1 MSSTASQHRSSAT
14 GSLAGSFAWTLIWLL
29 GTAAICWHAAS
40 QFTPRVEDRILSRI
54 QSVLT
59 PLTSAST
66 PVVASVHG
74 RDATL
79 TGRVVDKQQRARLLA
94 AIEGIPGVRS
104 VEDQLT
110 LLEPLPA
117 SDKNDTGDSTRDSDV
132 SETTDEATTLTVID
146 SSSSESS
153 SESVDQLTEN
163 SSTDD
168 IAVGN
173 DNSDNTD
180 NLASGVASLT
190 TEPVDPKPNT
200 DLLTDTESAFQTGS
214 DIKSDADSI
223 EEPSPQ
229 ELETTVTKDTKLA
242 VANIESNDQ
251 TSLSETEST
260 SLLPPSLDFN
270 IEGKTLAVSGKLSNN
285 DDIAPLIRT
294 AMVTFDLDYI
304 SNTIEL
310 SDEIENASWLESV
323 SELLPDMAGL
333 ENPSIEINKD
343 DIHLG
348 GSAPNTETQ
357 DAVLGTAVSVLGAY
371 NMSEDIA
378 LKKTD
383 PPAPIADENTESNV
397 TQEPTALNETKE
409 IAGAVDT
416 ANEGDTNITTT
427 DATDAVDVAS
437 EDDTN
442 ITTTDAT
449 DAVDAANEGDT
460 NITTTDA
467 TDAVDVAS
475 EDDTNIATTEDSDAI
490 GEPSD
495 QADDKIKTSLSASPA
510 DALKNA
516 FNDLP
521 SMDILFESSSDIL
534 TIESLDVL
542 DSIADVLV
550 NHPDIPIRIE
560 GHTDASGT
568 KQDNLILSQ
577 LRANSVRDYLVD
589 RGVSIYRL
597 KAYGFGE
604 GVPISDNSTP
614 DGRADNRRIEFNVQR

>member
-383 PPAPIADENTESNV
+383 PPAPIADKNTESNV
-397 TQEPTALNETKE
+397 TQAPTASNETKE
-409 IAGAVDT
+409 IADAVDT
-416 ANEGDTNITTT
+416 ANEGDTNITT
-427 DATDAVDVAS
+427 
-437 EDDTN
+437 
-442 ITTTDAT
+442 IDAT
-449 DAVDAANEGDT
+449 DAVDAANEGET
-460 NITTTDA
+460 NITT

-516 FNDLP
+516 FNNLP

>member
-1 MSSTASQHRSSAT
+1 M
-14 GSLAGSFAWTLIWLL
+14 
-29 GTAAICWHAAS
+29 
-40 QFTPRVEDRILSRI
+40 
-54 QSVLT
+54 
-59 PLTSAST
+59 
-66 PVVASVHG
+66 
-74 RDATL
+74 
-79 TGRVVDKQQRARLLA
+79 
-94 AIEGIPGVRS
+94 
-104 VEDQLT
+104 
-110 LLEPLPA
+110 
-117 SDKNDTGDSTRDSDV
+117 
-132 SETTDEATTLTVID
+132 
-146 SSSSESS
+146 
-153 SESVDQLTEN
+153 
-163 SSTDD
+163 STDD

-173 DNSDNTD
+173 DNTD

-200 DLLTDTESAFQTGS
+200 DLLTDTDSAFQPGS

-229 ELETTVTKDTKLA
+229 ELETTVTEDTKLA

-260 SLLPPSLDFN
+260 SLLAPSLDFN

-285 DDIAPLIRT
+285 DDIAPLIRA

-310 SDEIENASWLESV
+310 SDEIENASWLKSV

-357 DAVLGTAVSVLGAY
+357 DAVLGAAVSVLGAY

-378 LKKTD
+378 LKNPD
-383 PPAPIADENTESNV
+383 SSAPIAGENTDSNV
-397 TQEPTALNETKE
+397 TQAPTAPNETIE
-409 IAGAVDT
+409 IADA
-416 ANEGDTNITTT
+416 ANADNTNITT
-427 DATDAVDVAS
+427 
-437 EDDTN
+437 
-442 ITTTDAT
+442 T

-460 NITTTDA
+460 NITTT
-467 TDAVDVAS
+467 
-475 EDDTNIATTEDSDAI
+475 EDSDAI

-495 QADDKIKTSLSASPA
+495 QTDDKIKTSISAAPA

-521 SMDILFESSSDIL
+521 SVDILFESSSDIL
-534 TIESLDVL
+534 TIDSLDVL
-542 DSIADVLV
+542 DSIASVLLK
-550 NHPDIPIRIE
+550 HPDIPIRIE

-568 KQDNLILSQ
+568 KQDNLLLSQ

>member
-200 DLLTDTESAFQTGS
+200 DLLTDTDSAFQTGS

-397 TQEPTALNETKE
+397 TQAPTASNETKE
-409 IAGAVDT
+409 IADAVDT
-416 ANEGDTNITTT
+416 ANEGDTNITT
-427 DATDAVDVAS
+427 
-437 EDDTN
+437 
-442 ITTTDAT
+442 T

-490 GEPSD
+490 GEPSY

>member
-1 MSSTASQHRSSAT
+1 M
-14 GSLAGSFAWTLIWLL
+14 
-29 GTAAICWHAAS
+29 
-40 QFTPRVEDRILSRI
+40 
-54 QSVLT
+54 
-59 PLTSAST
+59 
-66 PVVASVHG
+66 VASVHG

-200 DLLTDTESAFQTGS
+200 DLLTDTDSAFQPGS

-397 TQEPTALNETKE
+397 TQAPTASNETKE
-409 IAGAVDT
+409 IA
-416 ANEGDTNITTT
+416 
-427 DATDAVDVAS
+427 
-437 EDDTN
+437 
-442 ITTTDAT
+442 

-467 TDAVDVAS
+467 TDAVDAAN
-475 EDDTNIATTEDSDAI
+475 EGDTNIATTEDSDAI

>member
-66 PVVASVHG
+66 PVVASAHG

-200 DLLTDTESAFQTGS
+200 DLLTDTDSAFQTGS

-242 VANIESNDQ
+242 VANIESNDP

-442 ITTTDAT
+442 I
-449 DAVDAANEGDT
+449 
-460 NITTTDA
+460 
-467 TDAVDVAS
+467 
-475 EDDTNIATTEDSDAI
+475 ATTEDSDAI

>member
-66 PVVASVHG
+66 PVVASAHG

-117 SDKNDTGDSTRDSDV
+117 SDKNDTGDSTRGSDV

-173 DNSDNTD
+173 DNSDNAD

-200 DLLTDTESAFQTGS
+200 DLLTDTDSAFQTGS

-294 AMVTFDLDYI
+294 AMVNFDLDYI

-397 TQEPTALNETKE
+397 TQAPTASNETKE
-409 IAGAVDT
+409 IADAVDT
-416 ANEGDTNITTT
+416 
-427 DATDAVDVAS
+427 
-437 EDDTN
+437 
-442 ITTTDAT
+442 
-449 DAVDAANEGDT
+449 ANEGDT

-495 QADDKIKTSLSASPA
+495 QAVDKIKTSLSASPA

>member
-66 PVVASVHG
+66 PVVASAHG

-132 SETTDEATTLTVID
+132 SETTDVATTLTVID

-200 DLLTDTESAFQTGS
+200 DLLTDTDSAFQTGS

-294 AMVTFDLDYI
+294 AMVNFDLDYI

-416 ANEGDTNITTT
+416 
-427 DATDAVDVAS
+427 
-437 EDDTN
+437 
-442 ITTTDAT
+442 
-449 DAVDAANEGDT
+449 ANEGDT

>member
-1 MSSTASQHRSSAT
+1 MSSSASQQRPSTAGGLT
-14 GSLAGSFAWTLIWLL
+14 GSLAWTLIWLL

-200 DLLTDTESAFQTGS
+200 DLLTDTDSAFQPGS

-397 TQEPTALNETKE
+397 TQAPTASNETKE
-409 IAGAVDT
+409 IADAVDT
-416 ANEGDTNITTT
+416 ANEGDTNITT
-427 DATDAVDVAS
+427 
-437 EDDTN
+437 
-442 ITTTDAT
+442 
-449 DAVDAANEGDT
+449 
-460 NITTTDA
+460 

>member
-66 PVVASVHG
+66 PVVASAHG

-200 DLLTDTESAFQTGS
+200 DLLTDTDSAFQTGS

-357 DAVLGTAVSVLGAY
+357 DAVLGAAVSVLGAY

-378 LKKTD
+378 LKNPD
-383 PPAPIADENTESNV
+383 SSAPIAGENTDSNV
-397 TQEPTALNETKE
+397 TQAPTAPNETIE
-409 IAGAVDT
+409 IADAANVD
-416 ANEGDTNITTT
+416 NTNITT
-427 DATDAVDVAS
+427 
-437 EDDTN
+437 
-442 ITTTDAT
+442 T

-460 NITTTDA
+460 NITTT
-467 TDAVDVAS
+467 
-475 EDDTNIATTEDSDAI
+475 EDSDAI

-495 QADDKIKTSLSASPA
+495 QTDDKIKTSISAAPA

-521 SMDILFESSSDIL
+521 SVDILFESSSDIL
-534 TIESLDVL
+534 TIDSLDVL
-542 DSIADVLV
+542 DSIASVLLK
-550 NHPDIPIRIE
+550 HPDIPIRIE

-568 KQDNLILSQ
+568 KQDNLLLSQ

-614 DGRADNRRIEFNVQR
+614 EGRADNRRIEFNVQR

>member
-66 PVVASVHG
+66 PVVASAHG

-200 DLLTDTESAFQTGS
+200 DLLTDTDSAFQTGS

-397 TQEPTALNETKE
+397 TQAPTASNETKE
-409 IAGAVDT
+409 IADAVDT
-416 ANEGDTNITTT
+416 
-427 DATDAVDVAS
+427 
-437 EDDTN
+437 
-442 ITTTDAT
+442 
-449 DAVDAANEGDT
+449 ANEGDT

>member
-1 MSSTASQHRSSAT
+1 M
-14 GSLAGSFAWTLIWLL
+14 
-29 GTAAICWHAAS
+29 
-40 QFTPRVEDRILSRI
+40 
-54 QSVLT
+54 
-59 PLTSAST
+59 
-66 PVVASVHG
+66 VASVHG

-200 DLLTDTESAFQTGS
+200 DLLTDTDSAFQPGS

-397 TQEPTALNETKE
+397 TQAPTASNETKE
-409 IAGAVDT
+409 IADAVDT

-427 DATDAVDVAS
+427 DATDAVDAAN
-437 EDDTN
+437 EGETN
-442 ITTTDAT
+442 ITT
-449 DAVDAANEGDT
+449 
-460 NITTTDA
+460 